1 MKTIYLHVLDKGWVS
16 FQYTNISELEE
27 EFAPRGIEV
36 GDGCELGDD
45 CKLGDGC
52 ELGDDCKLGNGCE
65 LGNDCKLGDGCEL
78 GDDCKLGYGCE
89 LGNDCK
95 LGYGCE
101 LSDDCKLGNGCELG
115 NDCKL
120 GECCELGNYCK
131 VPKSL
136 FISASQHSVS
146 YWGYDAIQIGCKKH
160 TISEWQKHFREI
172 GKAEGYS
179 EEQIDEY
186 GFYIDLIAKLHG
198 RWNIKQK

>member
-27 EFAPRGIEV
+27 EFAQRGIEV
-36 GDGCELGDD
+36 
-45 CKLGDGC
+45 
-52 ELGDDCKLGNGCE
+52 
-65 LGNDCKLGDGCEL
+65 
-78 GDDCKLGYGCE
+78 
-89 LGNDCK
+89 
-95 LGYGCE
+95 GYGCE
-101 LSDDCKLGNGCELG
+101 LSDG
-115 NDCKL
+115 CKL
-120 GECCELGNYCK
+120 GECCELGNYCKLGDGCELGNGCELGKVCKLGNGCK

-146 YWGYDAIQIGCKKH
+146 YWGYDAIQIGYKKY

>member
-27 EFAPRGIEV
+27 EFAQRGIEV
-36 GDGCELGDD
+36 GDDCELGD
-45 CKLGDGC
+45 G
-52 ELGDDCKLGNGCE
+52 
-65 LGNDCKLGDGCEL
+65 
-78 GDDCKLGYGCE
+78 CKLGYGC
-89 LGNDCK
+89 K
-95 LGYGCE
+95 LGDG
-101 LSDDCKLGNGCELG
+101 
-115 NDCKL
+115 
-120 GECCELGNYCK
+120 CK

-136 FISASQHSVS
+136 FISASRHSVS
-146 YWGYDAIQIGCKKH
+146 YWGYDAIQIGCKKY

-172 GKAEGYS
+172 GKAGGYS

>member
-27 EFAPRGIEV
+27 EFAQRGIEV
-36 GDGCELGDD
+36 GYGCE
-45 CKLGDGC
+45 
-52 ELGDDCKLGNGCE
+52 LGNGCE
-65 LGNDCKLGDGCEL
+65 LGKV
-78 GDDCKLGYGCE
+78 
-89 LGNDCK
+89 
-95 LGYGCE
+95 
-101 LSDDCKLGNGCELG
+101 CKLGNG
-115 NDCKL
+115 
-120 GECCELGNYCK
+120 CK

-146 YWGYDAIQIGCKKH
+146 YWGYDAIQIGYKKY

>member
-27 EFAPRGIEV
+27 EFAQRGIEV
-36 GDGCELGDD
+36 GNG
-45 CKLGDGC
+45 CKLGD
-52 ELGDDCKLGNGCE
+52 
-65 LGNDCKLGDGCEL
+65 
-78 GDDCKLGYGCE
+78 Y
-89 LGNDCK
+89 
-95 LGYGCE
+95 
-101 LSDDCKLGNGCELG
+101 
-115 NDCKL
+115 CKL
-120 GECCELGNYCK
+120 GECCELGYGCK

-160 TISEWQKHFREI
+160 TISERQKHFREI

>member
-27 EFAPRGIEV
+27 EFAQRGIEV
-36 GDGCELGDD
+36 
-45 CKLGDGC
+45 
-52 ELGDDCKLGNGCE
+52 
-65 LGNDCKLGDGCEL
+65 
-78 GDDCKLGYGCE
+78 
-89 LGNDCK
+89 
-95 LGYGCE
+95 GYGCE
-101 LSDDCKLGNGCELG
+101 LSDGCKLGNCCELGNGCKLGEYCELGYCCKLGNG
-115 NDCKL
+115 
-120 GECCELGNYCK
+120 CK

-146 YWGYDAIQIGCKKH
+146 YWGYDAIQIGYKKY

>member
-27 EFAPRGIEV
+27 EFAQRGIEV
-36 GDGCELGDD
+36 
-45 CKLGDGC
+45 
-52 ELGDDCKLGNGCE
+52 GNGCE
-65 LGNDCKLGDGCEL
+65 LGKV
-78 GDDCKLGYGCE
+78 
-89 LGNDCK
+89 
-95 LGYGCE
+95 
-101 LSDDCKLGNGCELG
+101 CKLGNG
-115 NDCKL
+115 
-120 GECCELGNYCK
+120 CK

-146 YWGYDAIQIGCKKH
+146 YWGYDAIQIGYKKY

>member
-27 EFAPRGIEV
+27 EFAQRGIEV
-36 GDGCELGDD
+36 GYG
-45 CKLGDGC
+45 CKLGKV
-52 ELGDDCKLGNGCE
+52 CKLGNG
-65 LGNDCKLGDGCEL
+65 
-78 GDDCKLGYGCE
+78 
-89 LGNDCK
+89 
-95 LGYGCE
+95 
-101 LSDDCKLGNGCELG
+101 
-115 NDCKL
+115 
-120 GECCELGNYCK
+120 CK

-146 YWGYDAIQIGCKKH
+146 YWGYDAIQIGCKKY

>member
-1 MKTIYLHVLDKGWVS
+1 MKTIYLQVLGEGWVS

-27 EFAPRGIEV
+27 EFAQRGIEV
-36 GDGCELGDD
+36 GDG
-45 CKLGDGC
+45 
-52 ELGDDCKLGNGCE
+52 
-65 LGNDCKLGDGCEL
+65 
-78 GDDCKLGYGCE
+78 
-89 LGNDCK
+89 
-95 LGYGCE
+95 
-101 LSDDCKLGNGCELG
+101 
-115 NDCKL
+115 CKL
-120 GECCELGNYCK
+120 GECCELGDGCELGNVCKLGNGCK

-146 YWGYDAIQIGCKKH
+146 YWGYDAIQVGCKKY

-179 EEQIDEY
+179 EEQINEY

>member
-27 EFAPRGIEV
+27 EFAQRGIEV
-36 GDGCELGDD
+36 GNGCKLGDY

-52 ELGDDCKLGNGCE
+52 ELGNG
-65 LGNDCKLGDGCEL
+65 CKLGD
-78 GDDCKLGYGCE
+78 
-89 LGNDCK
+89 
-95 LGYGCE
+95 
-101 LSDDCKLGNGCELG
+101 
-115 NDCKL
+115 
-120 GECCELGNYCK
+120 YCK

-136 FISASQHSVS
+136 FISASRHSVS

-179 EEQIDEY
+179 EEQINEY
-186 GFYIDLIAKLHG
+186 GSYIDLIAKLHG

>member
-1 MKTIYLHVLDKGWVS
+1 MKTIYLQVLGDGWVS

-27 EFAPRGIEV
+27 EFAQRGIEV
-36 GDGCELGDD
+36 GNY

-52 ELGDDCKLGNGCE
+52 K
-65 LGNDCKLGDGCEL
+65 LGNDCKLG
-78 GDDCKLGYGCE
+78 
-89 LGNDCK
+89 
-95 LGYGCE
+95 
-101 LSDDCKLGNGCELG
+101 NG
-115 NDCKL
+115 
-120 GECCELGNYCK
+120 CK

-146 YWGYDAIQIGCKKH
+146 YWGYDAIQIGCKKY

-186 GFYIDLIAKLHG
+186 GSYIDLIAKLHG

>member
-1 MKTIYLHVLDKGWVS
+1 MKTIYLHVLYKGWVS

-27 EFAPRGIEV
+27 EFAQRGIEV
-36 GDGCELGDD
+36 GDGCELGNG
-45 CKLGDGC
+45 CELGDGC
-52 ELGDDCKLGNGCE
+52 E
-65 LGNDCKLGDGCEL
+65 
-78 GDDCKLGYGCE
+78 
-89 LGNDCK
+89 
-95 LGYGCE
+95 
-101 LSDDCKLGNGCELG
+101 
-115 NDCKL
+115 
-120 GECCELGNYCK
+120 

-146 YWGYDAIQIGCKKH
+146 YWGYDAIQIGCKKY

>member
-36 GDGCELGDD
+36 GDGCELGD
-45 CKLGDGC
+45 
-52 ELGDDCKLGNGCE
+52 
-65 LGNDCKLGDGCEL
+65 
-78 GDDCKLGYGCE
+78 
-89 LGNDCK
+89 DCK

>member
-27 EFAPRGIEV
+27 EFAQRGIEV
-36 GDGCELGDD
+36 
-45 CKLGDGC
+45 
-52 ELGDDCKLGNGCE
+52 
-65 LGNDCKLGDGCEL
+65 
-78 GDDCKLGYGCE
+78 
-89 LGNDCK
+89 
-95 LGYGCE
+95 GYGCE
-101 LSDDCKLGNGCELG
+101 LSDG
-115 NDCKL
+115 CKL
-120 GECCELGNYCK
+120 GECCELGNCCKLGKVCKLGNGCK

-146 YWGYDAIQIGCKKH
+146 YWGYDAIQIGYKKY

>member
-27 EFAPRGIEV
+27 EFVQRGIEV
-36 GDGCELGDD
+36 
-45 CKLGDGC
+45 
-52 ELGDDCKLGNGCE
+52 
-65 LGNDCKLGDGCEL
+65 
-78 GDDCKLGYGCE
+78 
-89 LGNDCK
+89 
-95 LGYGCE
+95 
-101 LSDDCKLGNGCELG
+101 G

-120 GECCELGNYCK
+120 GECCKLGNYCKLGNGCK

-146 YWGYDAIQIGCKKH
+146 YWGYDAIQIGCKKY

-172 GKAEGYS
+172 GKAEDYS

-186 GFYIDLIAKLHG
+186 GSYIDLIAKLHG

>member
-27 EFAPRGIEV
+27 EFAQRGIEV
-36 GDGCELGDD
+36 
-45 CKLGDGC
+45 
-52 ELGDDCKLGNGCE
+52 
-65 LGNDCKLGDGCEL
+65 
-78 GDDCKLGYGCE
+78 
-89 LGNDCK
+89 
-95 LGYGCE
+95 GYGCE
-101 LSDDCKLGNGCELG
+101 LSDGCELG
-115 NDCKL
+115 N
-120 GECCELGNYCK
+120 GCK

-146 YWGYDAIQIGCKKH
+146 YWGYDAIQIGYKKY

>member
-27 EFAPRGIEV
+27 EFAQRGIEV
-36 GDGCELGDD
+36 GNYCKLSYDCKLGNY

-52 ELGDDCKLGNGCE
+52 
-65 LGNDCKLGDGCEL
+65 
-78 GDDCKLGYGCE
+78 
-89 LGNDCK
+89 
-95 LGYGCE
+95 
-101 LSDDCKLGNGCELG
+101 
-115 NDCKL
+115 KL
-120 GECCELGNYCK
+120 GECCK

-146 YWGYDAIQIGCKKH
+146 YWGYDAIQIGCKKY
-160 TISEWQKHFREI
+160 TISEWQKHLREI

>member
-27 EFAPRGIEV
+27 EFAQRGIEV
-36 GDGCELGDD
+36 GDGCELGNY
-45 CKLGDGC
+45 CKLGD
-52 ELGDDCKLGNGCE
+52 D
-65 LGNDCKLGDGCEL
+65 
-78 GDDCKLGYGCE
+78 
-89 LGNDCK
+89 
-95 LGYGCE
+95 
-101 LSDDCKLGNGCELG
+101 
-115 NDCKL
+115 
-120 GECCELGNYCK
+120 CELGNYCK

-136 FISASQHSVS
+136 FISASRHSVS

-172 GKAEGYS
+172 GKAAGYS

-186 GFYIDLIAKLHG
+186 GFYIDLLAKLHG

>member
-27 EFAPRGIEV
+27 EFAQRGIEV
-36 GDGCELGDD
+36 
-45 CKLGDGC
+45 
-52 ELGDDCKLGNGCE
+52 
-65 LGNDCKLGDGCEL
+65 
-78 GDDCKLGYGCE
+78 GYGCE
-89 LGNDCK
+89 LGK
-95 LGYGCE
+95 V
-101 LSDDCKLGNGCELG
+101 CKLGNG
-115 NDCKL
+115 
-120 GECCELGNYCK
+120 CK

-146 YWGYDAIQIGCKKH
+146 YWGYDAIQIGYKKY

>member
-27 EFAPRGIEV
+27 ELSKRKIII
-36 GDGCELGDD
+36 GDGCE
-45 CKLGDGC
+45 
-52 ELGDDCKLGNGCE
+52 
-65 LGNDCKLGDGCEL
+65 
-78 GDDCKLGYGCE
+78 LGYGCE
-89 LGNDCK
+89 LGK
-95 LGYGCE
+95 V
-101 LSDDCKLGNGCELG
+101 CKLGNG
-115 NDCKL
+115 
-120 GECCELGNYCK
+120 CK

-146 YWGYDAIQIGCKKH
+146 YWGYDAIQIGCKKY

-179 EEQIDEY
+179 EEQINEY

>member
-27 EFAPRGIEV
+27 EFAQRGIEV
-36 GDGCELGDD
+36 GDG
-45 CKLGDGC
+45 
-52 ELGDDCKLGNGCE
+52 
-65 LGNDCKLGDGCEL
+65 
-78 GDDCKLGYGCE
+78 
-89 LGNDCK
+89 
-95 LGYGCE
+95 
-101 LSDDCKLGNGCELG
+101 
-115 NDCKL
+115 CKL
-120 GECCELGNYCK
+120 GECCELGNGCK

-146 YWGYDAIQIGCKKH
+146 CWGYDAIQIGYKKY

>member
-27 EFAPRGIEV
+27 EFAQRGIEV
-36 GDGCELGDD
+36 GYCCE
-45 CKLGDGC
+45 
-52 ELGDDCKLGNGCE
+52 LGNGCE
-65 LGNDCKLGDGCEL
+65 LGKV
-78 GDDCKLGYGCE
+78 
-89 LGNDCK
+89 
-95 LGYGCE
+95 
-101 LSDDCKLGNGCELG
+101 CKLGNG
-115 NDCKL
+115 
-120 GECCELGNYCK
+120 CK

-146 YWGYDAIQIGCKKH
+146 YWGYDAIQIGYKKY
-160 TISEWQKHFREI
+160 TISEWQKHVREI

>member
-27 EFAPRGIEV
+27 EFAQRGIEV

-52 ELGDDCKLGNGCE
+52 
-65 LGNDCKLGDGCEL
+65 
-78 GDDCKLGYGCE
+78 KLGY
-89 LGNDCK
+89 DCK

-101 LSDDCKLGNGCELG
+101 LSDG
-115 NDCKL
+115 CKL

>member
-27 EFAPRGIEV
+27 EFAQRGIEV
-36 GDGCELGDD
+36 GDG
-45 CKLGDGC
+45 
-52 ELGDDCKLGNGCE
+52 
-65 LGNDCKLGDGCEL
+65 
-78 GDDCKLGYGCE
+78 
-89 LGNDCK
+89 
-95 LGYGCE
+95 
-101 LSDDCKLGNGCELG
+101 
-115 NDCKL
+115 
-120 GECCELGNYCK
+120 CELGNYCK

-136 FISASQHSVS
+136 FISASRHSVS

-172 GKAEGYS
+172 GKAAGYS

>member
-1 MKTIYLHVLDKGWVS
+1 MKTIYLQVLDEGWVS

-27 EFAPRGIEV
+27 EFAQRGIEV
-36 GDGCELGDD
+36 GDG
-45 CKLGDGC
+45 
-52 ELGDDCKLGNGCE
+52 
-65 LGNDCKLGDGCEL
+65 
-78 GDDCKLGYGCE
+78 
-89 LGNDCK
+89 
-95 LGYGCE
+95 
-101 LSDDCKLGNGCELG
+101 
-115 NDCKL
+115 CKL
-120 GECCELGNYCK
+120 GECCELGDGCK

-146 YWGYDAIQIGCKKH
+146 YWGYDAIQIGCKKY

-179 EEQIDEY
+179 EEQINEY

>member
-27 EFAPRGIEV
+27 EFAQRGIEV
-36 GDGCELGDD
+36 GDGCELGYY
-45 CKLGDGC
+45 CKLGKYC
-52 ELGDDCKLGNGCE
+52 E
-65 LGNDCKLGDGCEL
+65 
-78 GDDCKLGYGCE
+78 
-89 LGNDCK
+89 
-95 LGYGCE
+95 
-101 LSDDCKLGNGCELG
+101 
-115 NDCKL
+115 L
-120 GECCELGNYCK
+120 GECCELGNYFELGDGCK

-146 YWGYDAIQIGCKKH
+146 YWGYDAIQIGCKKY

>member
-27 EFAPRGIEV
+27 EFAQRGIEV
-36 GDGCELGDD
+36 GNDCELGD
-45 CKLGDGC
+45 G
-52 ELGDDCKLGNGCE
+52 CKLGNYCE
-65 LGNDCKLGDGCEL
+65 LGN
-78 GDDCKLGYGCE
+78 
-89 LGNDCK
+89 
-95 LGYGCE
+95 
-101 LSDDCKLGNGCELG
+101 
-115 NDCKL
+115 
-120 GECCELGNYCK
+120 CCELGNGCK

-146 YWGYDAIQIGCKKH
+146 YWGYDAIQIGYKKY

>member
-1 MKTIYLHVLDKGWVS
+1 M
-16 FQYTNISELEE
+16 
-27 EFAPRGIEV
+27 R
-36 GDGCELGDD
+36 LGDD

-52 ELGDDCKLGNGCE
+52 KLGN
-65 LGNDCKLGDGCEL
+65 D
-78 GDDCKLGYGCE
+78 
-89 LGNDCK
+89 
-95 LGYGCE
+95 
-101 LSDDCKLGNGCELG
+101 
-115 NDCKL
+115 
-120 GECCELGNYCK
+120 CK

-146 YWGYDAIQIGCKKH
+146 YWGYDAIQIGCKKY

-172 GKAEGYS
+172 GKAEDYS

>member
-27 EFAPRGIEV
+27 EFAQRGIEV
-36 GDGCELGDD
+36 GDG
-45 CKLGDGC
+45 
-52 ELGDDCKLGNGCE
+52 
-65 LGNDCKLGDGCEL
+65 
-78 GDDCKLGYGCE
+78 
-89 LGNDCK
+89 
-95 LGYGCE
+95 
-101 LSDDCKLGNGCELG
+101 
-115 NDCKL
+115 CKL
-120 GECCELGNYCK
+120 GECCELGECCKLGKVCKLGNGCK

-146 YWGYDAIQIGCKKH
+146 YWGYDAIQIGYKKY

>member
-27 EFAPRGIEV
+27 EFAQRGIEV
-36 GDGCELGDD
+36 GYGCELSDG

-52 ELGDDCKLGNGCE
+52 ELGNYCKLGNCCKLGNG
-65 LGNDCKLGDGCEL
+65 
-78 GDDCKLGYGCE
+78 
-89 LGNDCK
+89 
-95 LGYGCE
+95 
-101 LSDDCKLGNGCELG
+101 
-115 NDCKL
+115 
-120 GECCELGNYCK
+120 CK

-146 YWGYDAIQIGCKKH
+146 YWGYDAIQIGYKKY

>member
-27 EFAPRGIEV
+27 EFAQRGIEV
-36 GDGCELGDD
+36 GYGCELSDGCELGYC
-45 CKLGDGC
+45 CKLGNCC
-52 ELGDDCKLGNGCE
+52 ELGNGCE
-65 LGNDCKLGDGCEL
+65 LGKV
-78 GDDCKLGYGCE
+78 CE
-89 LGNDCK
+89 LGN
-95 LGYGCE
+95 G
-101 LSDDCKLGNGCELG
+101 
-115 NDCKL
+115 
-120 GECCELGNYCK
+120 CK

-146 YWGYDAIQIGCKKH
+146 YWGYDAIQIGYKKY